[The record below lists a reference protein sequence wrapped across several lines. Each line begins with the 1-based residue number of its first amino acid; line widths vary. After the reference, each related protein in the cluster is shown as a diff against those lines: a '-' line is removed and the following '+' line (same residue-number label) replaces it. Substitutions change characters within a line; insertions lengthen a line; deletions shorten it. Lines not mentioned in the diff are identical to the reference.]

1 MLKKILT
8 GLGVLVVVALIV
20 IQFIRPE
27 KNNSDVRTNDITTA
41 YTIPAEVNQLLEVSC
56 FDCHSNNTRY
66 PWYAKVQPV
75 GWWLNDHITE
85 GKRHLNF
92 SDFTGAPLFVQNHRF
107 DEIIETVEK
116 KEMPLRSYTYLG
128 MHSDADLSDAQR
140 QMIMDWAKEQ
150 MTYLQNNY
158 PADSLAFPRR
168 DGERPPSNTP

>member
-1 MLKKILT
+1 M
-8 GLGVLVVVALIV
+8 
-20 IQFIRPE
+20 
-27 KNNSDVRTNDITTA
+27 
-41 YTIPAEVNQLLEVSC
+41 
-56 FDCHSNNTRY
+56 
-66 PWYAKVQPV
+66 
-75 GWWLNDHITE
+75 
-85 GKRHLNF
+85 NF

-107 DEIIETVEK
+107 DEIVETVEK

-168 DGERPPSNTP
+168 DGERPPENSR